1 MNYILVVDDEA
12 DIRDICEM
20 LLRRTFPLDVVA
32 ACSGKEALQIIK
44 EKGKPEIIISD
55 LRMPDGDGIFLYQTM
70 IENEWKIPF
79 VICSS
84 DPCHVLEARFP
95 NLQGYIEK
103 PKIFRPL
110 IETVSAIIGHNHTA
124 PNFVC
129 VRISLLMRWG
139 TANYNLYMKLSEGK
153 YIKVINAGEA
163 FLSDDANRFYSKG
176 LHHLYITYDD
186 ADEYLKS
193 IEQNMNSLLNSK
205 NTPLDLTVVTL
216 ESLES
221 VERLAASLGW
231 TPEVMSAA
239 KRGVD
244 LAIMAVSNEPSI
256 LKLLKSK
263 LSHSNSKYSS
273 HVGLLSLLTCG
284 FCHQLGWTSE
294 STQMKLGLASLM
306 HDITIDDEIYKD
318 TLLWNQAASDAQD
331 KTPEVVKYRNHPGDA
346 ANLLLTIKSIPP
358 DVDQIILQHHETKD
372 GHGFPRGLTSSRIGP
387 MASVFI
393 IVEDLIVFLDD
404 SKDIDSKVLQFIK
417 ERENRYNSGNFKKI
431 FEALKASVE
440 KARLSL

>member
-55 LRMPDGDGIFLYQTM
+55 LRMPDGDGMFLYQTM
-70 IENEWKIPF
+70 IENQWNIPF

-84 DPCHVLEARFP
+84 DPRHILESRFP

-110 IETVSAIIGHNHTA
+110 IETVDAIIGHNHTP

-163 FLSDDANRFYSKG
+163 FLSDDANRFYAKG
-176 LHHLYITYDD
+176 LHHLFITYED

-193 IEQNMNSLLNSK
+193 IEQNMNSLLKSK
-205 NTPLDLTVVTL
+205 DTPLDLTVVTL

-244 LAIMAVSNEPSI
+244 LAIKAVSNEPSL

-263 LSHSNSKYSS
+263 LSYSNSRYSS

-294 STQMKLGLASLM
+294 STQMKLGLAALM

-318 TLLWNQAASDAQD
+318 VVMWNQAAADSQD

-346 ANLLLTIKSIPP
+346 ANLLLTIKTIPP
-358 DVDQIILQHHETKD
+358 DVDQIILQHHEMKD
-372 GHGFPRGLTSSRIGP
+372 GNGFPRGLTSSRISP

-393 IVEDLIVFLDD
+393 IVEDLLVYLDD
-404 SKDIDSKVLQFIK
+404 SKEIDSKVLQFLK
-417 ERENRYNSGNFKKI
+417 DRENRYNSGNFKKI
-431 FEALKASVE
+431 FEALKTSVNN
-440 KARLSL
+440 ARLSL